1 MSEKI
6 EPIIHK
12 MTEAIPEAPEPVSNH
27 PDPQNGAPGPLAG
40 VDQKQ
45 HNADVHPGHR
55 DRLVDI
61 GRGHD
66 TSGRGSQKGGRA
78 SD

>member
-12 MTEAIPEAPEPVSNH
+12 MTEAIPDVSQSPARH
-27 PDPQNGAPGPLAG
+27 PDAEAGNPVPLEN

-45 HNADVHPGHR
+45 HNAEVHPGHR

-66 TSGRGSQKGGRA
+66 TAGRGGQKGGRA
-78 SD
+78 SE